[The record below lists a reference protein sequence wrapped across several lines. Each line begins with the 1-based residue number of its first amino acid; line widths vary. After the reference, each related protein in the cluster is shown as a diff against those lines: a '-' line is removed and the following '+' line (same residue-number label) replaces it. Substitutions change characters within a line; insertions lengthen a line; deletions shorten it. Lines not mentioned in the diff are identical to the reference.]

1 MAKAKLPFVSE
12 KGGLPIAEGGTPH
25 PPPTS
30 LKHRT
35 TLCVQSG
42 EASRLFISP
51 LLLLPLLFNSFP
63 FPVCVYICILLWPLP
78 LSLFDIQRPLGVLF
92 LLPAKQRWLSVLRVF
107 VVVRFSTQFLADHE
121 DGHIAAISDVQ
132 SNFLFCFRLFC

>member
-1 MAKAKLPFVSE
+1 MPSKETHRNDCARARSRNGWWLRFVQILPSLVALFNQRGWVNQST
-12 KGGLPIAEGGTPH
+12 LSSSIVHYFFPVNFIIFLYPIFQTKFDTNFNVFEWLKQSC
-25 PPPTS
+25 PTS

-63 FPVCVYICILLWPLP
+63 FPVCVYICILLW
-78 LSLFDIQRPLGVLF
+78 
-92 LLPAKQRWLSVLRVF
+92 
-107 VVVRFSTQFLADHE
+107 
-121 DGHIAAISDVQ
+121 
-132 SNFLFCFRLFC
+132 